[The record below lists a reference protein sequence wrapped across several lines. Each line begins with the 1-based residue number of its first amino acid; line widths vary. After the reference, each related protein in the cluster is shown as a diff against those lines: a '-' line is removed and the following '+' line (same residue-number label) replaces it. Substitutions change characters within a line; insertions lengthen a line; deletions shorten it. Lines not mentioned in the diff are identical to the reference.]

1 MDYSG
6 TEIHRSNPLLDF
18 PELRGMNETAS
29 GVDSLV
35 NRFFECVFLSWCGPK
50 DFDPHKL
57 E

>member
-18 PELRGMNETAS
+18 PDLRGVNEAVS

-35 NRFFECVFLSWCGPK
+35 NMFFECVFLSWCGPK